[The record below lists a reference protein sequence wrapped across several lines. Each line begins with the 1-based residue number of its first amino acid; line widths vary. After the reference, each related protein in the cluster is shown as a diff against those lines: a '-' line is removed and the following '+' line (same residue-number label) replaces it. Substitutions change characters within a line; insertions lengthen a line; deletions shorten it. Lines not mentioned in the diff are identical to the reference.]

1 MVFPVV
7 MCGCESWAL
16 KQGEC
21 QRIDAFDLQ
30 CFSRCLRIPWTARR
44 SNQSILKEV
53 SPEYAL
59 EWLMLKMKL
68 QYFGH
73 LMWRTDSLDKTL
85 ITEKDWRQVRWSG
98 ISISWR
104 IFHNLLW
111 STQSKVVVL
120 EGLVVL
126 HRTVQLQLF
135 QHYWLGHRLG
145 LLLYWMVCVGNEQR
159 SFFRFWDCNQ
169 AFWTFVD

>member
-44 SNQSILKEV
+44 SKQSILKEV

-85 ITEKDWRQVRWSG
+85 ITEKDWRQKEKGTTEDVMVGWHYQLNRHEFEQALGVGVGDGQG
-98 ISISWR
+98 ILVCCSPWGCKELETTEQLNWYWFTS
-104 IFHNLLW
+104 FNNLW
-111 STQSKVVVL
+111 W
-120 EGLVVL
+120 GL
-126 HRTVQLQLF
+126 
-135 QHYWLGHRLG
+135 
-145 LLLYWMVCVGNEQR
+145 
-159 SFFRFWDCNQ
+159 
-169 AFWTFVD
+169 